1 LTKGSLV
8 KEICYNKLLFTGG
21 VNILKKL
28 FVLIIFLVSLLS
40 ACQMNKNDLTFV
52 GEGENWLA
60 EVTVT
65 VHQTN
70 GEETYKIQL
79 NNKGN
84 NLEGI
89 DTFRYYVESK
99 NNGVIDF
106 GANDAKLNNE
116 GVYYNK
122 SLSANSPSTSAED
135 ELVIKVEWNGNRKD
149 FTLINK

>member
-1 LTKGSLV
+1 M
-8 KEICYNKLLFTGG
+8 
-21 VNILKKL
+21 KKL

-40 ACQMNKNDLTFV
+40 ACQTNKNDLTFV

-60 EVTVT
+60 EVTV
-65 VHQTN
+65 HQTN
-70 GEETYKIQL
+70 EEETYQIQL

-99 NNGVIDF
+99 NNGVLDF
-106 GANDAKLNNE
+106 GANDATLNKE

-122 SLSANSPSTSAED
+122 SLSVNSPSTSAED
-135 ELVIKVEWNGNRKD
+135 ELVIKVEWNDTGESFDLRSK
-149 FTLINK
+149 